1 MAYQSGNIV
10 KFDVSFTDSSTGGA
24 VDPSAVS
31 VTYTINNGSTVGP
44 IAYTSAATPSV
55 GVVARLSAGN
65 YEFWLDTT
73 GINGV
78 ITLTWNATGSHQ
90 ASVTDTISVGNS
102 ISSVNTFGDL
112 IEKVYRRTMGGIR
125 ERAVQVIAS
134 GTPAAPSTSPITSGA
149 TSFVLT
155 GSQTT
160 SIMPGVLL
168 AVDMEVMYVLNW
180 TPYVSSGYTGV
191 PYGTVTVQRGYN
203 GSATAPHNA
212 NTLAYINPRY
222 SRYDIG
228 VAINDD
234 LRSLSSPTNGLFRVG
249 VAELTY
255 NPVFAGY
262 DLGAL
267 PANFIDVIEVR
278 YRIAP
283 PYRTFPPI
291 RRWKV
296 IRWNQGT
303 TDAAFPSGNG
313 LVLYE
318 PGWPGL
324 PIYVTYTAPFI
335 KLVNTTDS
343 IINTPAIND
352 EAPPYNGYSTSVVPN
367 MVPTMAD
374 LPPLG
379 AEIDLTIPRE
389 ISRNFMES
397 QPDPSKA
404 QEVMPGAVAG
414 SVNALIARRA
424 QRISEEADRLQRQ
437 YTRVSPL

>member
-1 MAYQSGNIV
+1 M
-10 KFDVSFTDSSTGGA
+10 
-24 VDPSAVS
+24 PS
-31 VTYTINNGSTVGP
+31 IITVGGS
-44 IAYTSAATPSV
+44 ASTS
-55 GVVARLSAGN
+55 
-65 YEFWLDTT
+65 TT
-73 GINGV
+73 G
-78 ITLTWNATGSHQ
+78 A
-90 ASVTDTISVGNS
+90 
-102 ISSVNTFGDL
+102 TFGDM

-125 ERAVQVIAS
+125 ERTVLAS
-134 GTPAAPSTSPITSGA
+134 SSGSGVAILPTDST
-149 TSFVLT
+149 VLLT
-155 GSQTT
+155 GSQT
-160 SIMPGVLL
+160 SGIQPGVIL
-168 AVDMEVMYVLNW
+168 AIDLELMLVLSW
-180 TPYVSSGYTGV
+180 VSGTGIATVERGYMGSTANSHNNN
-191 PYGTVTVQRGYN
+191 TVT
-203 GSATAPHNA
+203 
-212 NTLAYINPRY
+212 YINPRY

-267 PANFIDVIEVR
+267 PANFTDILEVR

-296 IRWNQGT
+296 IRWNSGN
-303 TDAAFPSGNG
+303 TDPSFPSGLG

-318 PGWPGL
+318 SGWPGL
-324 PIYVTYTAPFI
+324 PIYVTYSAPFI
-335 KLVNTTDS
+335 KMVDTTDS
-343 IINTPAIND
+343 FINTPGTND
-352 EAPPYNGYSTSVVPN
+352 EAPPYNGYENTVAYTFTGNVTAGSTLVSNVSATTVAELSPGMPVADSTGVNTYIPNNATIYSIPSSSGTTFYMTQPASVTATGITLQAATPTTIPN
-367 MVPTMAD
+367 MVPTMLD
-374 LPPLG
+374 LPALG

-397 QPDPSKA
+397 QPDPRKA
-404 QEVMPGAVAG
+404 QEVAPGAVAG
-414 SVNALIARRA
+414 SVNALIMRRA